1 MRESSNFEGCKSE
14 RRMYRGEILYIRII
28 ALPTLPEPESEPRGA
43 GVPKVTLS
51 RPAYGNYLK
60 ARYE

>member
-1 MRESSNFEGCKSE
+1 
-14 RRMYRGEILYIRII
+14 MYRGEILYIRII